1 MDTALQAFIGISDI
15 SGDDVDEL
23 EHNWS
28 DVAARSR
35 RFSFEI
41 YQVLQFAAEYLFVI
55 SFFLGLL
62 WYFKFDTEGNDLIL
76 CVVGQASGA
85 GLVDDDGYE
94 RVRQSCIVRKFLTTL
109 PPPFFSFDISF
120 FFKKK
125 RKNNDA
131 LRICAPVC

>member
-1 MDTALQAFIGISDI
+1 MIKLWILRYRHLLGFLILAVMTLMSLSTTGATSQLGLGGFLSKFTRYCSLQQSICS
-15 SGDDVDEL
+15 
-23 EHNWS
+23 
-28 DVAARSR
+28 
-35 RFSFEI
+35 SFH
-41 YQVLQFAAEYLFVI
+41 
-55 SFFLGLL
+55 FFLGLL

-94 RVRQSCIVRKFLTTL
+94 RVRQSCIVRKFLSTL

-125 RKNNDA
+125 EKTMM
-131 LRICAPVC
+131 P